1 MGKAGSLLMI
11 LAIIGVTVGL
21 KFYNKNAAR
30 DDAKAR
36 LIEVCEGDSG
46 CVRAVEK
53 HFEQCFES
61 SYSMGGR
68 RRAAKFDLDKLV
80 KCLNDASGESYFAM
94 SD

>member
-11 LAIIGVTVGL
+11 IAIIAVTVGL
-21 KFYNKNAAR
+21 KFYNKNSSH
-30 DDAKAR
+30 DEAKAR
-36 LIEVCEGDSG
+36 LIEVCEGESG
-46 CVRAVEK
+46 CVQAVER
-53 HFEQCFES
+53 HFDQCFDS

-80 KCLNDASGESYFAM
+80 KCLNDASGESYFAL